1 MRNKLLLPFVVM
13 LASLCFSSCETPS
26 HSEATSSPENRA
38 SEQPKRYAVPEQ
50 VQSKFNETE
59 QKVRDALST
68 LQPSNR
74 QITKD
79 GLMLKVD
86 TALAAIQVLDGSLA
100 SAIASSLTEE
110 VRGDLTEAKAA
121 ERNATDQLNNAKRT
135 LEVKQKQEVS
145 DGERTEVLGFLN
157 QSQKELGNVKN
168 DLAKANT
175 RSSVVT
181 PTPPSTANNLMT
193 NWIVLAGAFLG
204 TIILIGL
211 IVFGVKLFFAR
222 IWSAV
227 DSRLAAAVNATIDG
241 FKRQQNDLSTKISQI
256 ESSYAELNS
265 GLTDIQF
272 EVKSIGRL
280 IRDLPSDR
288 PQRRPDLSYEQV
300 AISEAPVF
308 PASVSDYLETK
319 QRTGTVVRPDFQ
331 KGILVI
337 DPESESE
344 LMLVRESEADGE
356 TIMVPRIGQ
365 FQTRQDFHT
374 YFGKYYDCQNPT
386 SGDVWILRPAVVS
399 TVPGGWELRDKGVLE
414 VR

>member
-1 MRNKLLLPFVVM
+1 MRNKLVLPFVVM
-13 LASLCFSSCETPS
+13 LASLCFSGCETAS
-26 HSEATSSPENRA
+26 DSEANSSPETRT
-38 SEQPKRYAVPEQ
+38 SEQPKHYVVPDQ
-50 VQSKFNETE
+50 VQSKLTETE
-59 QKVRDALST
+59 RTVRDTIST

-79 GLMLKVD
+79 SLMSKVGLAVVPIQ
-86 TALAAIQVLDGSLA
+86 ALHGLLE
-100 SAIASSLTEE
+100 SAIATSPTDE
-110 VRGDLTEAKAA
+110 VRGDLTEATAA
-121 ERNATDQLNNAKRT
+121 ESNATTQLDNAKRK
-135 LEVKQKQEVS
+135 LALKQKQEVS
-145 DGERTEVLGFLN
+145 DDERNEVLGYLN
-157 QSQKELGNVKN
+157 QSQKDLGNVKSA
-168 DLAKANT
+168 LAKAST
-175 RSSVVT
+175 RSSVVK
-181 PTPPSTANNLMT
+181 PTSPPRTNIFTANWM
-193 NWIVLAGAFLG
+193 VLAAAILGA
-204 TIILIGL
+204 IILIGL
-211 IVFGVKLFFAR
+211 IVFGAKLFFAK
-222 IWSAV
+222 IGSAL
-227 DSRLAAAVNATIDG
+227 DSRLAIAVKATSDG
-241 FKRQQNDLSTKISQI
+241 FKRQQNDVSTKISKI
-256 ESSYAELNS
+256 DSSYAEINS
-265 GLTDIQF
+265 RLTDLQF

-288 PQRRPDLSYEQV
+288 PQLRPHLPYEQV
-300 AISEAPVF
+300 SIVGAPAF
-308 PASVSDYLETK
+308 PASVSDYIETK

-399 TVPGGWELRDKGVLE
+399 TVPGGWELQEKGVLE